1 MCSPQA
7 IDGRAAV
14 LAQVNKLQRAGVKH
28 HLGKY
33 YIRTMQA
40 VVAYGRRYQ
49 GANNRAGSLRRAP
62 SRVR

>member
-33 YIRTMQA
+33 YIRTMRA
-40 VVAYGRRYQ
+40 VIHYRNTHYPNHHAM
-49 GANNRAGSLRRAP
+49 SMRRAP